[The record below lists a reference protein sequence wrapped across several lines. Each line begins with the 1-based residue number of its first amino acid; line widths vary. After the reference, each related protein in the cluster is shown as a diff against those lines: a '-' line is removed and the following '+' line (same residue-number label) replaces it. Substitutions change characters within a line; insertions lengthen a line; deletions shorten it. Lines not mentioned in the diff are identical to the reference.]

1 MAPTAR
7 LFSSAFKST
16 ACDAQ
21 RPIGCFSGGALLF
34 CSLAVLWHC
43 LSDNLRRVC
52 VGYCSAFQC
61 VDVHGRGLFGLCLG
75 DGPRGFVTECWY
87 LLQPLERPEMI
98 ALEHPS
104 VSWDFQW
111 VLLLRWRP
119 LSKTGIFKSRWLWL
133 CRQDDPSCWHAVRL
147 AIYGHRPSS

>member
-1 MAPTAR
+1 MGVRCLVCAWVMGREALSPKAGT
-7 LFSSAFKST
+7 LT
-16 ACDAQ
+16 WGGN
-21 RPIGCFSGGALLF
+21 GC
-34 CSLAVLWHC
+34 
-43 LSDNLRRVC
+43 
-52 VGYCSAFQC
+52 
-61 VDVHGRGLFGLCLG
+61 
-75 DGPRGFVTECWY
+75 Y

-104 VSWDFQW
+104 VSLDFQW

-119 LSKTGIFKSRWLWL
+119 LSKAGIFKSRWLWL